1 MLKRGRNHSVS
12 PSFAG
17 KYTYCQENV
26 SVPSRSFRQ
35 KKTMQP
41 EASIHGKSSTA
52 EAAPVP
58 TGFPPPCGGSG
69 TAGVEG
75 RFDGWAA
82 VSVKVTVTV
91 SSFVKPGVVRSPSLI
106 CPASSA
112 VPSKTLAARKPSSG
126 LNRMISGS
134 FSFTTI
140 FLLSVTAKALSARS
154 TEILP
159 PPVTRNVIP
168 YCFGTAMVKSVEKSA
183 ARAAPINRT
192 RDTAHAMARNARFM
206 LIYPKRRRAAPLS
219 LLLDGKPRRLRQRF
233 IYPPERCCS

>member
-1 MLKRGRNHSVS
+1 M
-12 PSFAG
+12 
-17 KYTYCQENV
+17 
-26 SVPSRSFRQ
+26 
-35 KKTMQP
+35 
-41 EASIHGKSSTA
+41 
-52 EAAPVP
+52 
-58 TGFPPPCGGSG
+58 
-69 TAGVEG
+69 
-75 RFDGWAA
+75 
-82 VSVKVTVTV
+82 
-91 SSFVKPGVVRSPSLI
+91 I

-206 LIYPKRRRAAPLS
+206 LIYPKRRRRRPFLSCWTGSPAACVRGLFI
-219 LLLDGKPRRLRQRF
+219 LQRDAVVDKAAVGTRFQRF
-233 IYPPERCCS
+233 KVRYLDSPCQGTPVAALPGSNFVPML